1 MDIRSYYLKNF
12 RTDVEKIRFQLGSE
26 VTNPNDFF
34 FDKDE
39 WKRVVCLIEDNDK
52 KACFIFSMF
61 ITVASDQTMYAYYQN
76 FYDDFRRL
84 TRYPKF
90 GWCGLGPHNENPL
103 KLLQYA
109 IADNAVDSNSIDS
122 MSKEA
127 AKLFVD
133 EIFDFFG
140 NHICEVSSK
149 EFIDNFLDDEDVANV
164 SSQSDVARVF
174 VDDIRE
180 VLTKYST

>member
-1 MDIRSYYLKNF
+1 MEIRNYYLKTF
-12 RTDVEKIRFQLGSE
+12 RTDVEKIRFRLGSK

-34 FDKDE
+34 FDREE
-39 WKRVVCLIEDNDK
+39 WKRAVRLMEDNNK

-61 ITVASDQTMYAYYQN
+61 ITVASDQTMHAYYQN

-103 KLLQYA
+103 ELIQYA
-109 IADNAVDSNSIDS
+109 IEDNAVDSNSIDS

-133 EIFDFFG
+133 EIFDFLG
-140 NHICEVSSK
+140 NHICEVSPK
-149 EFIDNFLDDEDVANV
+149 KFINNFLNDKDVANR
-164 SSQSDVARVF
+164 SSQSNVVKIF
-174 VDDIRE
+174 IDDIRE
-180 VLTKYST
+180 MLTKHGT